1 MLQYSVSHYICF
13 AVKPYQPCDLVTLRQ
28 LYKLETGTSHIKV
41 LSQLIP
47 HVEAFKN
54 KAGFGLNENIYCYY
68 WCEHPVA
75 AYISSWESEKN
86 PKLKPTWKNF
96 LYVLGELG
104 LKELA
109 MDIEHFLLASKSLV
123 IPDDGEES
131 RESMPVTCEFLLF
144 IR

>member
-1 MLQYSVSHYICF
+1 M
-13 AVKPYQPCDLVTLRQ
+13 KPYQPRALVTLRQ
-28 LYKLETGTSHIKV
+28 LYKMEIGTPHINV

-54 KAGFGLNENIYCYY
+54 EAGFGLNEDTTYRYY

-75 AYISSWESEKN
+75 AYISSWESEEN

-96 LYVLGELG
+96 LCVLRELG

-109 MDIEHFLLASKSLV
+109 MDVEHFLLASKSL
-123 IPDDGEES
+123 DNGDES
-131 RESMPVTCEFLLF
+131 RDSTPVTCEFLLF

>member
-1 MLQYSVSHYICF
+1 MEI
-13 AVKPYQPCDLVTLRQ
+13 
-28 LYKLETGTSHIKV
+28 GTPHIKV
-41 LSQLIP
+41 LSQLIR

-54 KAGFGLNENIYCYY
+54 KAGFGLNERIYHYF

-75 AYISSWESEKN
+75 AHISSWEFEKN

-109 MDIEHFLLASKSLV
+109 MDIERFLLASKSLV
-123 IPDDGEES
+123 ISDNGEES
-131 RESMPVTCEFLLF
+131 RESTPVTMSCEFLLF
-144 IR
+144 FR